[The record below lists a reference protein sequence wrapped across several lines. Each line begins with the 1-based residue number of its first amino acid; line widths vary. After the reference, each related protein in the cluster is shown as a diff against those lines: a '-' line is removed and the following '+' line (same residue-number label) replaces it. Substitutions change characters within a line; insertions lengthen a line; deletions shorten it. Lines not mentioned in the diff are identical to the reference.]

1 MPWYND
7 FICVRGTWKRI
18 IETYDALMDSYA
30 WMKESNI
37 YDNEQ
42 IKTNLEVFESDID
55 RWINDLMTLWSVIL
69 LWYNFLKESD
79 YVIIWYI

>member
-42 IKTNLEVFESDID
+42 IKTNLEVFK
-55 RWINDLMTLWSVIL
+55 SVISKVQFTVES
-69 LWYNFLKESD
+69 NILK
-79 YVIIWYI
+79 

>member
-42 IKTNLEVFESDID
+42 IKTNLEVFKSDID
-55 RWINDLMTLWSVIL
+55 
-69 LWYNFLKESD
+69 K
-79 YVIIWYI
+79 

>member
-1 MPWYND
+1 MSWYND

-42 IKTNLEVFESDID
+42 IKTNLEVFKSDID